1 VELRI
6 VRSPILPAAA
16 MLSLCLHAP
25 ALAAVQPAQPAASAS
40 SPAPAPSLDAAARK
54 RVIDTAIAKMTEGY
68 VFPDKVPAIAKALRS
83 GLAGKY
89 RAINDP
95 KAFADA
101 VNADMEAVANDRH
114 LRLLWSPDPLPP
126 PPDPDKIDPAM
137 REKFREAM
145 AEHNYAIREAQILD
159 GNIGYLKI
167 NGFLPPEDAGPTLA
181 AAMGFLKNSDALII
195 DLRDNGGGDPQ
206 GVAMLVSYL
215 EPPETL
221 INTFHERDKV
231 VNDQIWTA
239 PYVPG
244 GRWSTDKPVYVLT
257 SKNTASGAEEFA
269 YDMQQ
274 LKRGTVIG
282 SSTWGGANPGKIEPI
297 DAHFAMFVPF
307 GMAVNPISKTNWE
320 GVGVK
325 PDVAI
330 APAEALDTAKRL
342 ALQKLLERATGDRR
356 AELQDLIEGKP
367 PRSPH

>member
-1 VELRI
+1 MELRNM
-6 VRSPILPAAA
+6 RSLVLLAAA
-16 MLSLCLHAP
+16 SVSLCLHSP
-25 ALAAVQPAQPAASAS
+25 VTAAAQPAQTEAS
-40 SPAPAPSLDAAARK
+40 APAPSQTIDAAGRK
-54 RVIDTAIAKMTEGY
+54 RVIDSAIAKMTEGY
-68 VFPDKVPAIAKALRS
+68 VFPNKVPAIAKALRA

-89 RAINDP
+89 RAITDP

-114 LRLLWSPDPLPP
+114 LRLMWSPDPLPPP

-137 REKFREAM
+137 RAKFQKFM
-145 AEHNYAIREAQILD
+145 AQHNYAIREAKVLD

-167 NGFLPPEDAGPTLA
+167 NGFLPAEDAGPTLA
-181 AAMGFLKNSDALII
+181 AAMAFLKNSDALII
-195 DLRDNGGGDPQ
+195 DERDNGGGDPQ

-215 EPPETL
+215 EPAETM
-221 INTFHERDKV
+221 INTFHERDKA

-274 LKRGTVIG
+274 LKRGTVVG

-297 DAHFAMFVPF
+297 DTHFAIFVPF

-325 PDVAI
+325 PDVAV
-330 APAEALDTAKRL
+330 APADALTTATHL
-342 ALQKLLERATGDRR
+342 ALQKLLEGATGERR
-356 AELQDLIEGKP
+356 AELQKLLDGKP
-367 PRSPH
+367 LTER

>member
-1 VELRI
+1 M
-6 VRSPILPAAA
+6 RSPVLVLVASLYFGVPQAALASNQAPAHAPAAA
-16 MLSLCLHAP
+16 P
-25 ALAAVQPAQPAASAS
+25 AET
-40 SPAPAPSLDAAARK
+40 LDAAARK

-68 VFPDKVPAIAKALRS
+68 VFPQKVPAIAKALRS

-89 RAINDP
+89 RAIGDP

-101 VNADMEAVANDRH
+101 VNADMEPVANDRH
-114 LRLLWSPDPLPP
+114 LRLMWSPEPLPP
-126 PPDPDKIDPAM
+126 PPDPGKIDPAM
-137 REKFREAM
+137 RAKFHEFM
-145 AEHNYAIREAQILD
+145 AQHNYALREVQILD

-167 NGFLPPEDAGPTLA
+167 NGFLPAEDAGPTLA

-221 INTFHERDKV
+221 INTFHERDKA

-274 LKRGTVIG
+274 LKRGTVVG

-297 DAHFAMFVPF
+297 DDHFAIFVPF

-325 PDVAI
+325 PDVAV
-330 APAEALDTAKRL
+330 APANALETAKHL
-342 ALQKLLERATGDRR
+342 ALQKLLEGATGERR
-356 AELQDLIEGKP
+356 AELQDLLAGKP
-367 PRSPH
+367 AHSPH

>member
-1 VELRI
+1 M
-6 VRSPILPAAA
+6 RSLVVVLVVASVSFS
-16 MLSLCLHAP
+16 MSQP
-25 ALAAVQPAQPAASAS
+25 ALAAGQAAPSTPAASTA
-40 SPAPAPSLDAAARK
+40 APAPGLDAAARK
-54 RVIDTAIAKMTEGY
+54 RVIHAAIARMTEGY
-68 VFPDKVPAIAKALRS
+68 VFPNKVPAIAKALNA
-83 GLAGKY
+83 GLAGRY
-89 RAINDP
+89 RAISDP

-114 LRLLWSPDPLPP
+114 LRLIWSADPLPP
-126 PPDPDKIDPAM
+126 PPDPDKMDPAM
-137 REKFREAM
+137 REKFHEFM
-145 AEHNYAIREAQILD
+145 AQHNYAIRQAQILD

-167 NGFLPPEDAGPTLA
+167 NGFLPAEDAGPTLA

-195 DLRDNGGGDPQ
+195 DLRDNGGGDPED
-206 GVAMLVSYL
+206 VAMLVSYL
-215 EPPETL
+215 EPAETL
-221 INTFHERDKV
+221 INTFHQRDKA

-239 PYVPG
+239 PYVAG

-274 LKRGTVIG
+274 LKRGTVVG

-297 DAHFAMFVPF
+297 DDHFAIFVPF

-325 PDVAI
+325 PDIAV
-330 APAEALDTAKRL
+330 APAEALETAKHL
-342 ALQKLLERATGDRR
+342 ALQKLLEGATGDRR